1 MSFRNPSNIARY
13 EYVKYSTQK
22 NIEEPAA
29 DRTQHK
35 QQFKFIADGTTNTDP
50 SDYYNAKLM
59 IKFKVFKKVD
69 GAYFAAADKIY
80 VSGDGYSFINRLLV
94 KYNNSMVSD
103 TPDINRAIT
112 VKNVAEY
119 PFSFAHG
126 QASESFFY
134 PSAGNTDNDDSLRIK
149 QNLIVG
155 GKTNTI
161 YLPLNRYDWFR
172 SFKTE
177 LCPPGRL
184 ELDIT
189 VEEDDIIL
197 QRATD
202 ANGGAGDGKLIIEN
216 MELHIPMFD
225 FNPVGMALYSEKFL
239 TNHTWQY
246 LKDLVSISD
255 VQTHQSGKYMIS
267 PGITAPKHVF
277 VWFKNE
283 TGGDAQLINQFIFN
297 TFSVGTA
304 PASLVSCQL
313 TASNGVF
320 YPLHPYRPEEYP
332 IEVYNAF
339 NTFASSGRWG
349 SSFVSYT
356 NFINQYGII
365 YFNLTHQ
372 DTKIRGGSPS
382 IEFSYNLSRA
392 PGGPGFRIQSLV
404 MYEQNLSV
412 EVASGKTMLIV

>member
-1 MSFRNPSNIARY
+1 
-13 EYVKYSTQK
+13 
-22 NIEEPAA
+22 
-29 DRTQHK
+29 
-35 QQFKFIADGTTNTDP
+35 
-50 SDYYNAKLM
+50 
-59 IKFKVFKKVD
+59 
-69 GAYFAAADKIY
+69 
-80 VSGDGYSFINRLLV
+80 
-94 KYNNSMVSD
+94 
-103 TPDINRAIT
+103 
-112 VKNVAEY
+112 
-119 PFSFAHG
+119 
-126 QASESFFY
+126 
-134 PSAGNTDNDDSLRIK
+134 
-149 QNLIVG
+149 
-155 GKTNTI
+155 
-161 YLPLNRYDWFR
+161 
-172 SFKTE
+172 
-177 LCPPGRL
+177 
-184 ELDIT
+184 
-189 VEEDDIIL
+189 
-197 QRATD
+197 
-202 ANGGAGDGKLIIEN
+202 
-216 MELHIPMFD
+216 MFD
-225 FNPVGMALYSEKFL
+225 FNPMGMALYSEKFL

-283 TGGDAQLINQFIFN
+283 NGADAQLVDQFVFN

-372 DTKIRGGSPS
+372 DTKIQGGSPS
-382 IEFSYNLSRA
+382 IEFSYNLSIA

-412 EVASGKTMLIV
+412 EVASGKAMLIV